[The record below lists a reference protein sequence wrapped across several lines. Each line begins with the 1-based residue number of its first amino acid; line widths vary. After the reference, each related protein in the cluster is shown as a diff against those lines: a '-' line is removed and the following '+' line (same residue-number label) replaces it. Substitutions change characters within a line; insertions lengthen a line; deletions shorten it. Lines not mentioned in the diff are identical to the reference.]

1 MKPELVLET
10 KCLLGEGPWWDAKP
24 GLLYWIGGLDGMF
37 YVYDPKTGVNREYTM
52 GRMVGCVIPC
62 AQGGVLVNLQDGVFL
77 FDTET
82 EKLTELSDIE
92 RNISNN
98 RLNDGGCDSTGR
110 FWFGSMSMTANQ
122 EGRKFETTGSFYSMD
137 GRGRVKKH
145 FGGVGISNGI
155 AWNAD
160 ETVMFFIDTMT
171 GRVDAF
177 DFDVQHGSIKNRRVV
192 VRIKPAE
199 GAPDGMTIDEEG
211 MLWVAHFGGGR
222 VARYDPATGAK
233 LSEVLLPA
241 DNVTCC
247 GFGGEKLDEL
257 YITTART
264 GLTSRQLEQQ
274 PLAGGLF
281 RVRPGVH
288 GMPANKYQLG

>member
-24 GLLYWIGGLDGMF
+24 GLLYWIGGLDGML
-37 YVYDPKTGVNREYTM
+37 YVYDPKTGVNREYAM

-77 FDTET
+77 FDTGT
-82 EKLTELSDIE
+82 EKLTELSNIE

-177 DFDVQHGSIKNRRVV
+177 DFDVQRGAIKNRRAV

-199 GAPDGMTIDEEG
+199 GVPDGMTIDEEG

-281 RVRPGVH
+281 RVRPGVR
-288 GMPANKYQLG
+288 GVPANKYQLG